1 MSTISNVKELAL
13 QLPVSDRASLASI
26 LLRSLPEVL
35 NDEDGGVAEALKRR
49 DELNANPEIGISP
62 EELRK
67 RISERF
73 DV

>member
-13 QLPVSDRASLASI
+13 NLPVSDRASLASI

-35 NDEDGGVAEALKRR
+35 SDEDGGVAEAHKRR

-73 DV
+73 EI

>member
-1 MSTISNVKELAL
+1 MSTMSNLKELAL
-13 QLPVSDRASLASI
+13 NLPVSDRASLASI

-35 NDEDGGVAEALKRR
+35 NDHDGGVAEARRRR

-67 RISERF
+67 RISETF
-73 DV
+73 EI